1 MTALAGHVLLQLLDQ
16 GKVELSGGWNAGP
29 QLARIQGGEEN
40 TWPREATEKQLAQD
54 TQAFGLGLKTWYH
67 GGEALG

>member
-54 TQAFGLGLKTWYH
+54 T
-67 GGEALG
+67 